1 MRALR
6 LVLLI
11 TALFMLA
18 EVAGGVSNVHDLHV
32 WTVTSGV
39 AAMSGHAVVGD
50 LAINQRVLEAARRRL
65 EALGIGHIIMQIEQE
80 RICNE
85 MAHV

>member
-1 MRALR
+1 MDGYERR
-6 LVLLI
+6 RCH
-11 TALFMLA
+11 
-18 EVAGGVSNVHDLHV
+18 ERHV
-32 WTVTSGV
+32 
-39 AAMSGHAVVGD
+39 VVGD

-65 EALGIGHIIMQIEQE
+65 EALGIGHITMQIEQE